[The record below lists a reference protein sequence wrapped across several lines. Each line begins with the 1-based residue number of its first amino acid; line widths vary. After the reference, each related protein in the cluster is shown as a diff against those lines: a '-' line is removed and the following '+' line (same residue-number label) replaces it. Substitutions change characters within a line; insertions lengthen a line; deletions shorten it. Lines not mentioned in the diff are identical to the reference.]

1 MLPPFNS
8 NSKQE
13 KEEHACFVLEQQK
26 RKGLV
31 TEKFKDDNFKMFICI
46 LEK

>member
-13 KEEHACFVLEQQK
+13 KEEHACFVLEQQMQ
-26 RKGLV
+26 KGLV
-31 TEKFKDDNFKMFICI
+31 TAKFKVDNLEMLIFT